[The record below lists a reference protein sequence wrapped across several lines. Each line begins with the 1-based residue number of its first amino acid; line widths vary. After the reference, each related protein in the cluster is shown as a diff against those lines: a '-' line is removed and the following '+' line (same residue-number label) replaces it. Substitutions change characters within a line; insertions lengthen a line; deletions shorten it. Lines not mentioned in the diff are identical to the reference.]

1 MIDYNTILDRVDLV
15 MSPKR
20 VEVVF
25 SAAFHHHQCATEI
38 MIIQKDT
45 RDD

>member
-1 MIDYNTILDRVDLV
+1 MIDYNTILDGVDLV

-25 SAAFHHHQCATEI
+25 SAAFQEQI
-38 MIIQKDT
+38 GIKT
-45 RDD
+45 R